1 MADFKQEQNPECL
14 CPVDARSEQSPNHP
28 LLYSGACVGQC
39 RGQKN
44 LPSSSRGWSPGCRK
58 RVIQPKLDTGS
69 DAGLPLPPIRKHTKV
84 IRAFCFLLF
93 FFFFFGLRACR
104 QLSCYRPS
112 ARQTPSSI
120 TSLGRAE
127 QRPGSQADLISTLCS
142 AIIYLQAEFGC
153 LRLLNGQ
160 N

>member
-120 TSLGRAE
+120 TSLGK
-127 QRPGSQADLISTLCS
+127 QRPGSQADLISTLSS